1 MRKVFKQY
9 TVLIFFLRV
18 KFLKV
23 KKLFL
28 LIADVKEQQ
37 QVMTSI
43 QRLLQRL
50 IKTIFNKQDMLFNF
64 QPNYYV
70 KNVWKLLM

>member
-1 MRKVFKQY
+1 MNEKLLNNN
-9 TVLIFFLRV
+9 TLFFLRV

-37 QVMTSI
+37 QVMMSI

-64 QPNYYV
+64 QSNYYV